1 MTRRRTSPGFRHGW
15 IVDSFRKRG
24 LPAPDLAQIEEWI
37 TRSHSDGALLEK
49 VFSELKTRSV
59 ELALSALGLDP
70 GRLSRD
76 QLMAIVLPV
85 SGIVVDLPASQT
97 VDLIKPILS
106 DLLFEEIGRET
117 DPVVRLTLLTKDP
130 WRLYAL
136 LLSDLPP
143 EKILSSFGQDR
154 QIALGIERMME
165 AHGMSLPRKELLKD
179 FKEARAFLREEKARI
194 RQEVLK
200 ERQKEQHFHAWV
212 RSLWSDREVRR
223 ELGLRPSEFEEWV
236 AGGQI
241 PVVLRIESIRNGR
254 IRERRLFDPDTVMKI
269 SPATIERW
277 RRGRKATVREI
288 RRTPSQGRSGTRKG
302 RGTERPPGP
311 D

>member
-1 MTRRRTSPGFRHGW
+1 MTRRRTSSGFRHGW
-15 IVDSFRKRG
+15 IVDAFRKRA
-24 LPAPDLAQIEEWI
+24 LPAPKLAQIEEWI
-37 TRSHSDGALLEK
+37 ARSPSDGALLEK
-49 VFSELKTRSV
+49 VFAELKFRSV
-59 ELALSALGLDP
+59 ELALSSLGLDP

-76 QLMAIVLPV
+76 QLMAIVVSV
-85 SGIVVDLPASQT
+85 SGAIVDLPAAQT
-97 VDLIKPILS
+97 VDLIKPVLS
-106 DLLFEEIGRET
+106 DLLFEEVGRET
-117 DPVVRLTLLTKDP
+117 DPVVRLTLLTRDP

-143 EKILSSFGQDR
+143 EKILSPSGQDR
-154 QIALGIERMME
+154 QIALGVERMME

-200 ERQKEQHFHAWV
+200 ERRKEKHFHAWV

-254 IRERRLFDPDTVMKI
+254 IRERRLFDPDAVMKI